1 MTIEQANSYFEA
13 LPDGFASTDQLRAA
27 LPASAQKVQF
37 VGVAGTAGKT
47 AVLRGH
53 LWQAGVLGL
62 AAASWSAANLGT
74 ALRFFGSQSGLGG
87 AAALVCW
94 R

>member
-37 VGVAGTAGKT
+37 VGVAGTLPLLPVRYFARLSVQMLQTKKE
-47 AVLRGH
+47 
-53 LWQAGVLGL
+53 
-62 AAASWSAANLGT
+62 
-74 ALRFFGSQSGLGG
+74 
-87 AAALVCW
+87 
-94 R
+94 